1 MNVSPQSIRPPAS
14 ETKRQA
20 VVIVHG
26 MGEQR
31 PMDTIRGFVGAVWSS
46 DLSRT
51 EGMRERVRKPDPD
64 GTGEIN
70 KSWVHPDSRARS
82 YELRRIT
89 TPHDIKGLRTE
100 FYELYW
106 SDITQGTTVQ
116 RLVAWVKGL
125 LLRKWSDVPADARP
139 LYIAAWAVTAIIAT
153 LLVVPNLIEWF
164 GLGKVLFPG
173 WVWSIAAVFV
183 GWLVSQFLVPY
194 FGDVAIYVRS
204 EPDTIAKRTEV
215 RERGLALLR
224 GLNDDPTYD
233 RIVVAAHSLGTI
245 VAYDILQLLWAERA
259 PSGRNRRT
267 EPELLKAFRA
277 VGKKALPIDS
287 TERAKVTMDAAQLD
301 EYRLLQW
308 QLYRQLRTAPSDK
321 LGSWKVSDFVT
332 FGSPLT
338 HAEFLVT
345 HNAADFA
352 KAVDE
357 RLLSTCPP
365 VSEGKSPNILYPSRS
380 PRYPHH
386 AAVFSA
392 TRWTNIHDKGNGW
405 LTGDPISGPLVENFG
420 PGILNIQVSLSWAL
434 GRIFTHTNYWSTAA
448 QGWEVLPSGE
458 RGPRS
463 HLDVLRDAVDL
474 GRTSDPLPPAPK
486 PAVRRRM
493 KPAGSTV

>member
-1 MNVSPQSIRPPAS
+1 MNVSPAPIRPAA
-14 ETKRQA
+14 KDNARQA

-31 PMDTIRGFVGAVWSS
+31 PMDTIRSFVSAVWSS

-51 EGMRERVRKPDPD
+51 EGKFGARKPDPD
-64 GTGEIN
+64 GDGLIN
-70 KSWVHPDSRARS
+70 KSWVHPDRRARS

-89 TPHDIKGLRTE
+89 TPDDVDGRRTE

-116 RLVAWVKGL
+116 RLVAWVRGL
-125 LLRKWSDVPADARP
+125 LLRKWSDVPVDARR
-139 LYIAAWAVTAIIAT
+139 LYIAAWAVTALIAT
-153 LLVVPNLIEWF
+153 LLIVPNLIEWF

-173 WVWSIAAVFV
+173 WVWSIAAVAV

-194 FGDVAIYVRS
+194 FGDVAIYVRA
-204 EPDTIAKRTEV
+204 EPDTIVKRTEV

-224 GLNDDPTYD
+224 GLNDDPAYD
-233 RIVVAAHSLGTI
+233 RIVVVAHSLGTI

-259 PSGRNRRT
+259 PSGRNRRS

-287 TERAKVTMDAAQLD
+287 AGRAKVTMDAAELA
-301 EYRLLQW
+301 EFRGLQW
-308 QLYRQLRTAPSDK
+308 QLYRQLSTAPSDK
-321 LGSWKVSDFVT
+321 LDSWKVSDFVT

-365 VSEGKSPNILYPSRS
+365 VSEGKNPNILYPSRS

-420 PGILNIQVSLSWAL
+420 PGILNIQVSLTWAL

-448 QGWEVLPSGE
+448 EGWEVLPSGE

-474 GRTSDPLPPAPK
+474 GRKADPDPSKPRPAARRRIKPVD
-486 PAVRRRM
+486 PAV
-493 KPAGSTV
+493 

>member
-1 MNVSPQSIRPPAS
+1 MNVSPAPNRPSARDNP
-14 ETKRQA
+14 RQA

-31 PMDTIRGFVGAVWSS
+31 PMDTIRGFVAAVWSS

-51 EGMRERVRKPDPD
+51 EGRFWARKPNPD
-64 GTGEIN
+64 GEGVIN
-70 KSWVHPDSRARS
+70 KSWVHPDRRARS

-89 TPHDIKGLRTE
+89 TPDDVNSRRTE

-125 LLRKWSDVPADARP
+125 LFRKWSDVPSDARR
-139 LYIAAWAVTAIIAT
+139 LYIAAWVVTVVIAA

-164 GLGKVLFPG
+164 GLGTWLAPG
-173 WVWSIAAVFV
+173 WVWSLAAVVV

-194 FGDVAIYVRS
+194 FGDVAIYVRA

-224 GLNDDPTYD
+224 GLNDDPAYD
-233 RIVVAAHSLGTI
+233 RIVVVAHSLGTI

-259 PSGRNRRT
+259 PSGRNNRT

-277 VGKKALPIDS
+277 VGKKALPIDRV
-287 TERAKVTMDAAQLD
+287 ERATVTMDATQLA
-301 EYRLLQW
+301 EFRGLQW
-308 QLYRQLRTAPSDK
+308 QLYRQLRSAPSDK
-321 LGSWKVSDFVT
+321 LDSWKVSDFVT

-365 VSEGKSPNILYPSRS
+365 VAETGKSGILYPLRS

-386 AAVFSA
+386 AAVFAA

-405 LTGDPISGPLVENFG
+405 LTGDPISGPLSENFG
-420 PGILNIQVSLSWAL
+420 PGVLNVQVSLNWAL
-434 GRIFTHTNYWSTAA
+434 GRIFTHTNYWSSAA

-474 GRTSDPLPPAPK
+474 GRKADPQPPASK
-486 PAVRRRM
+486 PAVRRRR
-493 KPAGSTV
+493 PAAPTA